1 MYIGPRS
8 TKNHAE
14 MFQVDDCSSIQMDDW
29 VAIHCSGYPGPCIA
43 KVTEVQDENV
53 NVVWYQGSYNS
64 SWKLWEL
71 PAAGNKRKAPWEDTI
86 PKSSIL
92 LFGFKMTPTNRLQ
105 KTTSQHLQTLYE
117 NIVQQNET
125 ESA

>member
-8 TKNHAE
+8 ANKH
-14 MFQVDDCSSIQMDDW
+14 VDMLEVEDYSGMRRDDW

-43 KVTEVQDENV
+43 KVIEVQDESV
-53 NVVWYQGSYNS
+53 NVVWYRGSYNS
-64 SWKLWEL
+64 SWKLWEI
-71 PAAGNKRKAPWEDTI
+71 PAARNKRKTQWEDTI

-105 KTTSQHLQTLYE
+105 KSTSQHLQTLYQTIE
-117 NIVQQNET
+117 LQDET